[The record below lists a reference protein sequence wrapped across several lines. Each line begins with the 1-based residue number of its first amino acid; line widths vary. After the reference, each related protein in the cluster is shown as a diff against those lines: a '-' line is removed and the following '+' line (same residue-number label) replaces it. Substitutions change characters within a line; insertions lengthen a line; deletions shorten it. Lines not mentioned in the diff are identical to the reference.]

1 MAWNTSEKALE
12 LFIIQICCTILVYL
26 SVCLRFWAQSVIMK
40 EHVIY
45 DKLMYISVFL
55 YTAQV
60 IIIVRGIVDG
70 GIGQHA
76 DDISGVEIVKGFQTW
91 YFGELIYAVLSCF
104 TKTSVVLYLHR
115 LYIGEPSK
123 GAIVNKPILR
133 ISLIACLVCVWA
145 TSIVFFLT
153 SIFQC
158 SPVGY
163 YWEQFKHPVR
173 PGTCSKSIVTI
184 AGIVLSVVLA
194 LSDWTLALVVPIMSL
209 WKSWLPWQTKA
220 AIHALTSLGV
230 LAGAAMIVRIPYIKM
245 LDLTEDFLY
254 ETVDVAKWTV
264 IEATL
269 GIVAG
274 CLPTIWPLLTAM
286 RSRCVSSK
294 LDYANDKPLQ
304 HGGRVERGTKQD
316 TIQNNHDTTQNNR
329 DTILIHTDFFLSES
343 FANNSDNHVR
353 YDPNDSFRND
363 QWRP

>member
-1 MAWNTSEKALE
+1 
-12 LFIIQICCTILVYL
+12 
-26 SVCLRFWAQSVIMK
+26 
-40 EHVIY
+40 
-45 DKLMYISVFL
+45 
-55 YTAQV
+55 
-60 IIIVRGIVDG
+60 
-70 GIGQHA
+70 
-76 DDISGVEIVKGFQTW
+76 
-91 YFGELIYAVLSCF
+91 
-104 TKTSVVLYLHR
+104 
-115 LYIGEPSK
+115 
-123 GAIVNKPILR
+123 
-133 ISLIACLVCVWA
+133 
-145 TSIVFFLT
+145 
-153 SIFQC
+153 
-158 SPVGY
+158 
-163 YWEQFKHPVR
+163 
-173 PGTCSKSIVTI
+173 
-184 AGIVLSVVLA
+184 
-194 LSDWTLALVVPIMSL
+194 MSL

-294 LDYANDKPLQ
+294 LDYVSDKPLQ

-316 TIQNNHDTTQNNR
+316 AIQNNR

-343 FANNSDNHVR
+343 FVNNSDNHVR
-353 YDPNDSFRND
+353 YDPNDSFRHD